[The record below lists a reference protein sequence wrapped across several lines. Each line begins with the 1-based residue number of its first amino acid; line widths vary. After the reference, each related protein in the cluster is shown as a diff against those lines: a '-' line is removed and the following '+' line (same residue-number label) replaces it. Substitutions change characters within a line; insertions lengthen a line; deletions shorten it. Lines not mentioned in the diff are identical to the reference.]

1 MMVQVF
7 TGFPLLDEIGN
18 CFAIDIA
25 KTVIAQIRAHLRCQT
40 ARLKAAAALY
50 GAVVLQLRVG
60 LTQRRFYI
68 LAITAVGRI
77 LSRRAKGLLGS
88 IWFKGVS
95 IKPGYKTV
103 TSISLR
109 NTSARRLPG
118 KRRNRPWRRC
128 KMHCGAAPGK
138 RPRNMCPRCGLCLA
152 AENRPWPH
160 PRWPW
165 RR

>member
-60 LTQRRFYI
+60 LTQRR
-68 LAITAVGRI
+68 AG
-77 LSRRAKGLLGS
+77 SRQ
-88 IWFKGVS
+88 
-95 IKPGYKTV
+95 
-103 TSISLR
+103 
-109 NTSARRLPG
+109 
-118 KRRNRPWRRC
+118 
-128 KMHCGAAPGK
+128 
-138 RPRNMCPRCGLCLA
+138 
-152 AENRPWPH
+152 
-160 PRWPW
+160 
-165 RR
+165 